1 MDVVGTVACAL
12 VLGTTGTTVES
23 VEAGRRRWTRLEE
36 VHTPPLLGRSV
47 EKLNRSKREQGT

>member
-12 VLGTTGTTVES
+12 VLGTGTGTGTTVES

-36 VHTPPLLGRSV
+36 VHTPPLLGRIRKV
-47 EKLNRSKREQGT
+47 E

>member
-36 VHTPPLLGRSV
+36 VHTPPLLGRIRKV
-47 EKLNRSKREQGT
+47 E